1 MPRRTRSAA
10 AAAIMIL
17 SAALG
22 AAEIKLSIRFF
33 DKRIFYPES
42 QMDVMVTLSNE
53 GDSTYRFKL
62 ADDRVYSLSFEAR
75 TPSNRLLDPSDVYRL
90 ARSETRPVFYRELA
104 IKPGEEY
111 SFRERLERFVRIEGP
126 GSYSVRA
133 SFHPELAGS
142 SAGETLVS
150 NALLLSIR
158 PSALLPP
165 ASETV
170 RATTGET
177 LKALALP
184 PDEVVRRTIEARQKG
199 RWNEFFLYLDLESLL
214 TRDEDAKRAY
224 DAGSDQARRAMLE
237 RFRTDLQA
245 SVVEGGIVVQPYFFE
260 IIETRYTSS
269 RGFVKVLEKF
279 QSEQLRFVK
288 EYTYELARRDSV
300 WYIVGYS
307 VLNKGT
313 E

>member
-1 MPRRTRSAA
+1 
-10 AAAIMIL
+10 
-17 SAALG
+17 
-22 AAEIKLSIRFF
+22 
-33 DKRIFYPES
+33 
-42 QMDVMVTLSNE
+42 
-53 GDSTYRFKL
+53 
-62 ADDRVYSLSFEAR
+62 
-75 TPSNRLLDPSDVYRL
+75 
-90 ARSETRPVFYRELA
+90 
-104 IKPGEEY
+104 
-111 SFRERLERFVRIEGP
+111 
-126 GSYSVRA
+126 
-133 SFHPELAGS
+133 ELAGVS
-142 SAGETLVS
+142 LGETYVS
-150 NALLLSIR
+150 NALLLSVR

-170 RATTGET
+170 RAMTGET
-177 LKALALP
+177 LKTLALP

-214 TRDEDAKRAY
+214 TRDEDSKRAY

-237 RFRTDLQA
+237 RYRTDLQT
-245 SVVEGGIVVQPYFFE
+245 SVIEGGIIVQPYFFE